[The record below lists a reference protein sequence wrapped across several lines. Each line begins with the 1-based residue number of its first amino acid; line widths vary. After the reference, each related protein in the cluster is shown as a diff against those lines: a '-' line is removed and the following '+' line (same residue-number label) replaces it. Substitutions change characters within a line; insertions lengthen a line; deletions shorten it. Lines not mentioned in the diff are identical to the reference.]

1 MPQYIAQNIR
11 HYIHYYFI
19 PLQYIAQRTL
29 QSFRNLEVALQQ
41 AQQNS
46 LDEATTL
53 AIANSLNE
61 LEKDKGNMFESF
73 RNLDGAL
80 EKACQDSLN
89 TGDVPL
95 FESFRNLD
103 EAMAMAMQ
111 ASLDD
116 SNQPKKGGKR
126 ASISNSKFG
135 GDDYHHLERLEEGD
149 DAWSDSEGSMDA
161 ADMNRIVTSSFRRKQ
176 GSNRSSGADM
186 NNTSGRVEYVAEAA
200 PDLER
205 LARRHA
211 NRRFEEAQRSANLV
225 VPNVPED
232 SNGQD
237 DGGSGEGRPRR
248 ASTRRRRSASER
260 IEMGITPK
268 VVDDEGTKGAA
279 VRRASSM
286 SATMDS
292 SGQEEAADLHYAKGR
307 RGSALLEA
315 QVTDDHTPKDRRK
328 KRISTNSKKIF
339 ASLTGRKK

>member
-1 MPQYIAQNIR
+1 M
-11 HYIHYYFI
+11 
-19 PLQYIAQRTL
+19 
-29 QSFRNLEVALQQ
+29 QQ

-89 TGDVPL
+89 SGDVPL

-103 EAMAMAMQ
+103 DAMAMAMQ

-149 DAWSDSEGSMDA
+149 DAWSDSEESMDA
-161 ADMNRIVTSSFRRKQ
+161 ADMNRIATSSFRRKQ

-186 NNTSGRVEYVAEAA
+186 NNTSAGRVEHVAEAA

-211 NRRFEEAQRSANLV
+211 NRRFEEAQRNASLV
-225 VPNVPED
+225 VPDVSKD
-232 SNGQD
+232 SKGED
-237 DGGSGEGRPRR
+237 DGESGGRPRR
-248 ASTRRRRSASER
+248 VSLDKDKRRRRRSASER

-268 VVDDEGTKGAA
+268 VVDDEGTKRTA

-292 SGQEEAADLHYAKGR
+292 SGHDRALLTDDGKEAAADIHYAKGR

-315 QVTDDHTPKDRRK
+315 QVTDDLTPKDRRK
-328 KRISTNSKKIF
+328 KGSSTKKKKTF
-339 ASLTGRKK
+339 LSLGRKK

>member
-1 MPQYIAQNIR
+1 M
-11 HYIHYYFI
+11 H
-19 PLQYIAQRTL
+19 
-29 QSFRNLEVALQQ
+29 Q

-46 LDEATTL
+46 LDEATRL
-53 AIANSLNE
+53 AIGNSLNE

-89 TGDVPL
+89 TDDVPL

-103 EAMAMAMQ
+103 DAMAMAMQ

-116 SNQPKKGGKR
+116 SNPKKGGKK

-135 GDDYHHLERLEEGD
+135 GDNYHHLERLEEGD

-161 ADMNRIVTSSFRRKQ
+161 ADMNKVVTNSFRRKQ
-176 GSNRSSGADM
+176 GSNRNSSADV

-211 NRRFEEAQRSANLV
+211 NRRFEEAQRSASLT
-225 VPNVPED
+225 VPDTSND

-248 ASTRRRRSASER
+248 VSVDKDKRRRRRSASER

-268 VVDDEGTKGAA
+268 VVEDEETKRTA

-286 SATMDS
+286 SAAGIDS
-292 SGQEEAADLHYAKGR
+292 SGHDRTLLTDEDKDAAAAADIHYAKGR

-315 QVTDDHTPKDRRK
+315 QVTDDLTPKDRRK
-328 KRISTNSKKIF
+328 KKSSTNKTKKMF

>member
-1 MPQYIAQNIR
+1 M
-11 HYIHYYFI
+11 
-19 PLQYIAQRTL
+19 
-29 QSFRNLEVALQQ
+29 QQ

-89 TGDVPL
+89 SGDVPL

-103 EAMAMAMQ
+103 DAMAMAMQ

-149 DAWSDSEGSMDA
+149 DAWSDSEGSMDSA
-161 ADMNRIVTSSFRRKQ
+161 NMNRIVTSSFRRKQ
-176 GSNRSSGADM
+176 GSNRSSSADM

-211 NRRFEEAQRSANLV
+211 NRRFEEAQRSASLV

-248 ASTRRRRSASER
+248 ASTSRRRRSASER

-268 VVDDEGTKGAA
+268 VVDDEGTKRAA

-315 QVTDDHTPKDRRK
+315 QVTDDLTPKERK
-328 KRISTNSKKIF
+328 KGSSTKKKKLF
-339 ASLTGRKK
+339 LSLTGRKK